1 MNLPISREPI
11 APSDVQIHVIVP
23 FYNCQRFIS
32 RSLLSIADQT
42 HSKVNVVAVDDCSSD
57 SGGTYAK
64 MICERAGWTYHRT
77 ETNLKCP
84 HTLVVAV
91 ELTKA
96 EPRDVIFILDG
107 DDYLPHEG
115 VLARWAEIFAE
126 ADTWMTFGQYM
137 SDPPDWHCTPAVL
150 PPESATIERSWRLA
164 RPIFFNH
171 PIAFRKF
178 LFDAIP
184 HTEFQ
189 DDDGNWFQAGYDR
202 TLVYPL
208 MELATSFPRD
218 DENWKI
224 RQPVHWR
231 FINEIGY
238 VYNSVNPNSEWRL
251 GQAEAE
257 KTDIIYDRPPLNPLR
272 LHFYDRD

>member
-1 MNLPISREPI
+1 MNLPISREPV
-11 APSDVQIHVIVP
+11 APQDVQIHVIVP

-32 RSLLSIADQT
+32 RSLLSISDQT
-42 HSKVNVVAVDDCSSD
+42 HTKVNVVAIDDCSSD

-64 MICERAGWTYHRT
+64 MICERAGWTYHRN

-84 HTLVVAV
+84 HNLVIAV

-126 ADTWMTFGQYM
+126 ADTWMTYGQYM
-137 SDPPDWHCTPAVL
+137 SDPPDWHCTPAV
-150 PPESATIERSWRLA
+150 PAPEAANWRKVQ
-164 RPIFFNH
+164 PIFFNH
-171 PIAFRKF
+171 PIVFRKF

-184 HTEFQ
+184 HSEFQ
-189 DDDGNWFQAGYDR
+189 DYDGNWFQAGYDR
-202 TLVYPL
+202 TLVYSL
-208 MELATSFPRD
+208 MELASGRKRD
-218 DENWKI
+218 DGKDI
-224 RQPVHWR
+224 TPHWR
-231 FINEIGY
+231 FINEVGY

-251 GQAEAE
+251 GQAEAD
-257 KTDIIYDRPPLNPLR
+257 KTNIIHDRPPLNPLR
-272 LHFYDRD
+272 LHNYDRD